1 MEKENRYLELSRL
14 DCSPGVEVK
23 HGGLSYLSWSYAWH
37 LLVSKYPDSTYYFG
51 EPMTLPDGTMMV
63 KAGVTVQGLTHEM
76 QLPVLD
82 HRNKPIASPN
92 AFDYNSAQMR
102 CLVKCIAMHGV
113 GISLYLG
120 DVKQVVEASDFE
132 KASAFI
138 DAGDYMAL
146 HQLIKGLSE
155 KDQIELFNNAPSG
168 QKTKFKESHRAT
180 MKQAEDFLT
189 SVAEA
194 IGEAVSQSDGVLL
207 AETIEELTTYERTA
221 VWARLSGEQQEAVKQ
236 LRTESGV
243 TA

>member
-120 DVKQVVEASDFE
+120 DVKQVVEASNYE
-132 KASAFI
+132 RAREYISAQDSIGFLEFL
-138 DAGDYMAL
+138 GT
-146 HQLIKGLSE
+146 LSE
-155 KDQIELFNNAPSG
+155 RDQIDLFNDPAIPKG
-168 QKTKFKESHRAT
+168 QKTAFKNDHRALA
-180 MKQAEDFLT
+180 KQANDFLD
-189 SVAEA
+189 SVAECIA
-194 IGEAVSQSDGVLL
+194 EATEQKDEVLL
-207 AETIEELTTYERTA
+207 QETIAELSSFERTA
-221 VWARLSGEQQEAVKQ
+221 VWGRLSADQQQFIQSTRK
-236 LRTESGV
+236 
-243 TA
+243 

>member
-1 MEKENRYLELSRL
+1 MEKTNRYLELSRL

-120 DVKQVVEASDFE
+120 DVSKVVEASNYE
-132 KASAFI
+132 KAQQYISAQDSMGFLEFL
-138 DAGDYMAL
+138 GT
-146 HQLIKGLSE
+146 LSE
-155 KDQIELFNNAPSG
+155 RDQVDLFNDPAIPKG
-168 QKTKFKESHRAT
+168 QKTAFKNDHRALT
-180 MKQAEDFLT
+180 KQANDFLD
-189 SVAEA
+189 SVAECIA
-194 IGEAVSQSDGVLL
+194 EATEQQDEELL
-207 AETIEELTTYERTA
+207 RETIAELSSFERTA
-221 VWARLSGEQQEAVKQ
+221 VWGRLNAEQQQFIQSTRK
-236 LRTESGV
+236 
-243 TA
+243 

>member
-51 EPMTLPDGTMMV
+51 EPTTLPDGTMMV

-82 HRNKPIASPN
+82 HRNKPLASPN

-102 CLVKCIAMHGV
+102 CLVKAIAMHGV

-120 DVKQVVEASDFE
+120 DVSKVVEASNYE
-132 KASAFI
+132 KARSYISAQDSMGFLEFL
-138 DAGDYMAL
+138 GT
-146 HQLIKGLSE
+146 LSE
-155 KDQIELFNNAPSG
+155 RDQIDLFNDPAIPKG
-168 QKTKFKESHRAT
+168 TKTAFKNDHRALA
-180 MKQAEDFLT
+180 KQANDFLD
-189 SVAEA
+189 SVAECIA
-194 IGEAVSQSDGVLL
+194 EATEQKDEVLL
-207 AETIEELTTYERTA
+207 QETIAELSSFERTA
-221 VWARLSGEQQEAVKQ
+221 VWGRLDADQQQFIQSTRK
-236 LRTESGV
+236 
-243 TA
+243 

>member
-120 DVKQVVEASDFE
+120 DVKQVVEASNYE
-132 KASAFI
+132 KAQQFISAQDSMGFLEFL
-138 DAGDYMAL
+138 GT
-146 HQLIKGLSE
+146 LSE
-155 KDQIELFNNAPSG
+155 RDQIDLFNDPAIPKG
-168 QKTKFKESHRAT
+168 QKTAFKNDHRALT
-180 MKQAEDFLT
+180 KQANDFLD
-189 SVAEA
+189 SVAECIA
-194 IGEAVSQSDGVLL
+194 EAEKSNDEMLL
-207 AETIEELTTYERTA
+207 QETIAELSSFERTA
-221 VWARLSGEQQEAVKQ
+221 VWGRLTAEQQQFIQSTRK
-236 LRTESGV
+236 
-243 TA
+243 

>member
-120 DVKQVVEASDFE
+120 DVSKVVEASNYE
-132 KASAFI
+132 KAQQYISAQDSMGFLEFL
-138 DAGDYMAL
+138 GT
-146 HQLIKGLSE
+146 LSE
-155 KDQIELFNNAPSG
+155 RDQVDLFNDPAIPKG
-168 QKTKFKESHRAT
+168 QKTAFKNDHRALT
-180 MKQAEDFLT
+180 KQANDFLD
-189 SVAEA
+189 SVAECIA
-194 IGEAVSQSDGVLL
+194 EAEKSNDEVLL
-207 AETIEELTTYERTA
+207 QETIAELSSFERTA
-221 VWARLSGEQQEAVKQ
+221 IWGRLTAEQQQFIQSTRK
-236 LRTESGV
+236 
-243 TA
+243 

>member
-1 MEKENRYLELSRL
+1 MEKTNRYLELSRL

-120 DVKQVVEASDFE
+120 DVKQVVEASNYE
-132 KASAFI
+132 KAQQYISAQDSMGFLEFL
-138 DAGDYMAL
+138 GT
-146 HQLIKGLSE
+146 LSE
-155 KDQIELFNNAPSG
+155 RDQVDLFNDPAIPKG
-168 QKTKFKESHRAT
+168 QKTAFKNDHRALT
-180 MKQAEDFLT
+180 KQANDFLD
-189 SVAEA
+189 SVAECIA
-194 IGEAVSQSDGVLL
+194 EAEKSNDEMLL
-207 AETIEELTTYERTA
+207 QETIAELSSFERTA
-221 VWARLSGEQQEAVKQ
+221 VWGRLTAEQQQFIQSTRK
-236 LRTESGV
+236 
-243 TA
+243 

>member
-1 MEKENRYLELSRL
+1 MEKTNRYLELSRL

-120 DVKQVVEASDFE
+120 DVSNVVEASNYE
-132 KASAFI
+132 KAQQFISAQDSMGFLEFL
-138 DAGDYMAL
+138 GT
-146 HQLIKGLSE
+146 LSE
-155 KDQIELFNNAPSG
+155 RDQIDLFNDPAIPKG
-168 QKTKFKESHRAT
+168 QKTAFKNDHRALV
-180 MKQAEDFLT
+180 KQANDFLD
-189 SVAEA
+189 SVAECIA
-194 IGEAVSQSDGVLL
+194 EATEQQDEVLL
-207 AETIEELTTYERTA
+207 QETIAELSSFERTA
-221 VWARLSGEQQEAVKQ
+221 VWGRLSADQQHFIQSTRK
-236 LRTESGV
+236 
-243 TA
+243 